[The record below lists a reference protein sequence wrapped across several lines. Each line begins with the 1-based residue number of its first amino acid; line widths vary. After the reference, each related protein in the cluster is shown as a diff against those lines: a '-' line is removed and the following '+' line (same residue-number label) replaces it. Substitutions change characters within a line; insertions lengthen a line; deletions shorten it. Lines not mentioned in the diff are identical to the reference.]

1 MLNMVIKLFNK
12 KVLKLKRSRIGLRL
26 EPQLREQAEKLI
38 QEGKFKNLSEI
49 VRQALTE
56 FLAKN
61 KPLDDLLREAF
72 STTEGIDA

>member
-1 MLNMVIKLFNK
+1 
-12 KVLKLKRSRIGLRL
+12 LKQSRIGLRL
-26 EPQLREQAEKLI
+26 EPELREQAEKLI

-56 FLAKN
+56 FLTKN

-72 STTEGIDA
+72 ATTEGTDT